1 MRVTTDDLKK
11 DVEMVLQDLKRNHEI
26 SSNLI
31 FFSFLWRVL
40 SAFLLIQVCL
50 SAIDFYLWG
59 GAYRG
64 GVKEAF
70 AIYVIGMLGVLILSS
85 IVMFIICYNPF
96 VIVSCLSEE
105 AKGKSL
111 LLNIAKAKFRYVL
124 CVVILLNIVVGL
136 CFVFNEP
143 GMVAF
148 MGGGWFVT
156 IIIAAQVYNI
166 ALAPYFTPA
175 VISGLS
181 KIKEVLS
188 ASPR

>member
-11 DVEMVLQDLKRNHEI
+11 DVEMVLKDLKRNHEV
-26 SSNLI
+26 SSGLM
-31 FFSFLWRVL
+31 FFPFLFRII
-40 SAFLLIQVCL
+40 SAFLLMQVCL

-59 GAYRG
+59 GWYRG
-64 GVKEAF
+64 GNKEAF
-70 AIYVIGMLGVLILSS
+70 AIYVIGILGVLILSS

-96 VIVSCLSEE
+96 LMVSCLSKE

-124 CVVILLNIVVGL
+124 FVVMLLNIVVGL
-136 CFVFNEP
+136 CLVFNEP

-148 MGGGWFVT
+148 MGGSWFVT

-166 ALAPYFTPA
+166 ALGPYFTPA